1 VQGAKG
7 DEGRAFFLEVLEKST
22 RFKVA
27 NAVVNKERFA
37 FTLFAIVIYGHV
49 LGMDKKKAQD

>member
-27 NAVVNKERFA
+27 NAVVNKEA
-37 FTLFAIVIYGHV
+37 V
-49 LGMDKKKAQD
+49 